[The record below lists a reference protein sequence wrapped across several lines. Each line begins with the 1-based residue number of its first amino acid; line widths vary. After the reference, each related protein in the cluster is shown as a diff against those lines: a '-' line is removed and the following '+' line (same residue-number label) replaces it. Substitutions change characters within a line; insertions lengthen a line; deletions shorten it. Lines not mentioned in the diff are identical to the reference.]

1 MTKRTMSSLQP
12 FFTDY
17 NYTIL
22 KALIIKHP
30 SFLLFST
37 RAVIVVVEWRVY
49 FGKCVFDLKNN
60 YTREIK
66 ISRGGGEQEIS
77 DLVLFNTEDDETN
90 F

>member
-37 RAVIVVVEWRVY
+37 RAVIVVVEWRERERERVY
-49 FGKCVFDLKNN
+49 FGKCVFDLKKNI

-66 ISRGGGEQEIS
+66 IS
-77 DLVLFNTEDDETN
+77 
-90 F
+90 